1 MPDSQFTQLT
11 ALSCLRPPPLL
22 VLLVTAACVATGQ
35 GLAAHGL
42 SLQGQGCSRGHFLK
56 GAVLQHQH
64 LRPVLDKVSFLLRAQ
79 LEPLAPHAQ
88 AAPEREREALEVAV
102 WVAEGTSPAWLLVF

>member
-64 LRPVLDKVSFLLRAQ
+64 LWPVLDSFLLTQGPTGATGSPCSGCSR
-79 LEPLAPHAQ
+79 
-88 AAPEREREALEVAV
+88 ERER
-102 WVAEGTSPAWLLVF
+102 GS